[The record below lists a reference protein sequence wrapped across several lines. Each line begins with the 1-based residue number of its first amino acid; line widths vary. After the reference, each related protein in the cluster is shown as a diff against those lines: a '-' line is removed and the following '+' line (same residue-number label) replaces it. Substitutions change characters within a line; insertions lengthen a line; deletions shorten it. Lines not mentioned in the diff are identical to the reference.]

1 MNEFQQQV
9 WDAAQG
15 QLDAYNARSIDDFVK
30 WYTHD
35 IELITLEDNNVFCR
49 GIEELRQR
57 YAPMFEK
64 NTSLHCSLLSRVVC
78 GKFCFDEE
86 SVTGIVPDTI
96 VHAVAIYEVNDGLI
110 RKAWFVR
117 NTIPSSV

>member
-30 WYTHD
+30 WYTQD

-49 GIEELRQR
+49 EIGR
-57 YAPMFEK
+57 A
-64 NTSLHCSLLSRVVC
+64 HV
-78 GKFCFDEE
+78 
-86 SVTGIVPDTI
+86 
-96 VHAVAIYEVNDGLI
+96 
-110 RKAWFVR
+110 
-117 NTIPSSV
+117 